1 MYLHLTKT
9 LKSLHSSWAQL
20 IQFRVKPRRT
30 KTYLV
35 EQLTG
40 SIIIT
45 IPVIGGGDYNN
56 NNI

>member
-1 MYLHLTKT
+1 MYLHLNKT
-9 LKSLHSSWAQL
+9 LKSLHSSWVQL
-20 IQFRVKPRRT
+20 IQFRIKPRRT